1 MLNNLFLFFI
11 VIEFV
16 IFMNQCMK
24 LKLLTSTSD
33 HRSEQQGEQ
42 HVVLFECALLER
54 LTVFDQ
60 YVVGL

>member
-1 MLNNLFLFFI
+1 MQKRLFLFFI

-33 HRSEQQGEQ
+33 HRREQQGEQ
-42 HVVLFECALLER
+42 DVVLFECDR
-54 LTVFDQ
+54 L
-60 YVVGL
+60 